1 MGSDAPLPRRW
12 EGVWATDDGRVFIIQ
27 RTPLTV
33 SVLNQP
39 DGVPFRTPAGKR
51 SGSEPTINL
60 AASFVQEPSGL
71 RLIEL
76 PLGDESVPTLRLSF
90 QLADDTGETTSGTA
104 ATISDRLGDVRCVP
118 AVSLGM
124 YDDPNAV
131 GVPWLFP
138 LHAFRLADPTTT
150 DVARRRLRQLL
161 ADRSSAAATA
171 PKGRARAAAPT
182 RTSRSRK
189 PPLR

>member
-60 AASFVQEPSGL
+60 AASFV
-71 RLIEL
+71 
-76 PLGDESVPTLRLSF
+76 
-90 QLADDTGETTSGTA
+90 
-104 ATISDRLGDVRCVP
+104 
-118 AVSLGM
+118 
-124 YDDPNAV
+124 PNADFTEWV
-131 GVPWLFP
+131 INLRPGVQLHNGKPVDAQLVKANQEFLKASALTGAAYEPVDSFSTEGDMKVVVKMVKPWMNYP
-138 LHAFRLADPTTT
+138 YALATQIGVIVDQ
-150 DVARRRLRQLL
+150 D
-161 ADRSSAAATA
+161 
-171 PKGRARAAAPT
+171 
-182 RTSRSRK
+182 
-189 PPLR
+189 